1 METVRKVQLQLLLEG
16 YSYRSAKKA
25 VNKLLSI
32 CMNIFLNF
40 RKRLAI
46 ICYCANWQPNF
57 KNIDGKFVFVA
68 KFVYFAL

>member
-16 YSYRSAKKA
+16 YSYRSAKKS

-32 CMNIFLNF
+32 CMNNF
-40 RKRLAI
+40 RKRLA

>member
-1 METVRKVQLQLLLEG
+1 
-16 YSYRSAKKA
+16 
-25 VNKLLSI
+25 
-32 CMNIFLNF
+32 MNNF
-40 RKRLAI
+40 RKRLA